1 MRNHLSLRSGNPA
14 LNKNTF
20 KGLHADNS
28 QIMTID
34 GTVNKTS
41 LALIILL
48 FSSYY
53 TYSTSNTSFIF
64 IGMIAGVILAIATI
78 IKKQWAP
85 ITVPLYAICEGLALG
100 GISAIYDSM
109 YTGIVQQAIFL
120 TFGIFTALLFAYKTK
135 LIKATE
141 NFKLGVFAATGGIA
155 IVYFISF
162 IMSFFGSG
170 LSIMNIQNASIMSI
184 GFSFFVVI
192 IASLNLVL
200 DFDFIEEASEAG
212 VPKYMEWYATF
223 GLLIT
228 LIWLYL
234 EILRLLAKLQSR
246 RN

>member
-1 MRNHLSLRSGNPA
+1 MFFFYISFPT
-14 LNKNTF
+14 KNICVDC
-20 KGLHADNS
+20 G
-28 QIMTID
+28 
-34 GTVNKTS
+34 
-41 LALIILL
+41 
-48 FSSYY
+48 
-53 TYSTSNTSFIF
+53 TSNTGFIF
-64 IGMIAGVILAIATI
+64 IGLIVGIVLAIATI
-78 IKKQWAP
+78 IKKTWSP

-100 GISAIYDSM
+100 GISSIYESM

-120 TFGIFTALLFAYKTK
+120 TLGIFTALLFAYKTK
-135 LIKATE
+135 IIKATE

-162 IMSFFGSG
+162 IMSFWGGG
-170 LSIMNIQNASIMSI
+170 LSIMNIQNASMMSI
-184 GFSFFVVI
+184 GFSVFVVI
-192 IASLNLVL
+192 IAALNLVL
-200 DFDFIEEASEAG
+200 DFDFIEEASEIG